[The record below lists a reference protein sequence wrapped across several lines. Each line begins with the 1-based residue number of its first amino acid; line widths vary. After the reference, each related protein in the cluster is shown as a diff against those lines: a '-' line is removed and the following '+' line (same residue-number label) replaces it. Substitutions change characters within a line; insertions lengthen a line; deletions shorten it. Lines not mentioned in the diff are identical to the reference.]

1 MSLIV
6 KPEFNN
12 MKKLLALSIMLF
24 VFKAAIFGQATATAT
39 ATIVTPI
46 TIANAGTNLSF
57 GNVIPSATLAGTVVV
72 APDGTPAYTNV
83 TATATPSAT
92 AAVTAAA
99 FTVTGTPGATYSITL
114 PSADVTLTGPF
125 GTMVANAFT
134 SSPTPTGALNVG
146 GTQSLTVGARLNV
159 GINQAAGTYISA
171 PFTVTVNY
179 N

>member
-1 MSLIV
+1 
-6 KPEFNN
+6 
-12 MKKLLALSIMLF
+12 MKKIFALSIMMF
-24 VFKAAIFGQATATAT
+24 AFTAAILAQSATATAT

-46 TIANAGTNLSF
+46 TLANAGTDLSF

-99 FTVTGTPGATYSITL
+99 FNVTGTPGATYSVTL
-114 PSADVTLTGPF
+114 PTTDVTLTGPTS
-125 GTMVANAFT
+125 TMVANTFT
-134 SSPTPTGALNVG
+134 NNPSGAALVLDATA
-146 GTQSLTVGARLNV
+146 GTHSFTVGATLVV
-159 GINQAAGTYISA
+159 GINQAAGTYLSA